1 MAAGSKFGKE
11 LQAIQSILDALE
23 PLDESQRQFVLRTV
37 ADRLGL
43 PAPGGA
49 GGGAGGGSGA
59 GGGAGSGSGGSGG
72 AASGAAATGEGLT
85 PAKFMALK
93 KPASDIERITC
104 LAYLLKRS
112 GTSIFVT
119 RDLSK
124 MNTTAAGGEFSNA
137 SFAANNA
144 LKAHLLAKAGGKNKQ
159 LTMLGEMVVEALP
172 DREAVKKAIEEH
184 KPRRKPNR
192 RRGAKSANK

>member
-11 LQAIQSILDALE
+11 LQAIQNILDALE

-43 PAPGGA
+43 PAPGGTGSGAAA
-49 GGGAGGGSGA
+49 GTGA
-59 GGGAGSGSGGSGG
+59 GGGAGSGASGG
-72 AASGAAATGEGLT
+72 AAAAGEGLS

-159 LTMLGEMVVEALP
+159 LTMLGELVVEALP
-172 DREAVKKAIEEH
+172 DREAVKKVIEEH
-184 KPRRKPNR
+184 KPKRKTNR
-192 RRGAKSANK
+192 KRRGAKSANK